1 MAHIF
6 NKIPYMDQL
15 TAYWYNFA
23 IMFEAVFILTAID
36 AGTRV
41 GRFFLQEMLGSV
53 FLNSM
58 IKTGFRDYHQQ
69 LTFHFCLGLSGIY
82 RKCKQ
87 HLAFIWHQQS
97 AAGSLWTYCLYH
109 NADQDEQREICIVLS
124 YSGSLYGNYYLLGRI
139 SSGRHY
145 LYSQRTVSVGNFSRY
160 RNDPDAYCLYRSI
173 QKMV

>member
-58 IKTGFRDYHQQ
+58 IKTGFRE
-69 LTFHFCLGLSGIY
+69 LS
-82 RKCKQ
+82 
-87 HLAFIWHQQS
+87 S
-97 AAGSLWTYCLYH
+97 AAYFSLLPGVIWYIP
-109 NADQDEQREICIVLS
+109 E
-124 YSGSLYGNYYLLGRI
+124 
-139 SSGRHY
+139 
-145 LYSQRTVSVGNFSRY
+145 
-160 RNDPDAYCLYRSI
+160 
-173 QKMV
+173 M